1 MLLDRFYSLANWN
14 PQFFREVKGRLTR
27 RNLVMTAIASL
38 AAQALVMA
46 YFWLALPSRHFV
58 HPHAVQRNYYCNY
71 TFTGEKI
78 YSGFDSGFECLY
90 DSAGNAIVN
99 WPLWWLSIFQVFSW
113 MLPFTLLI
121 SGVYLLISDLGKEE
135 RRGTLNFIRL
145 SPQPSQSILLGK
157 LLGVPVLPFLAVVLA
172 IPLHLLAA
180 HGAGVSAAIVWTV
193 YLLTVAVAGCYF
205 TGSLLFAFLGGSQ
218 GWIGAVAVC
227 SSFSL
232 FYLFTQLLMAYDHY
246 RYLLPPQYLGIPV
259 GNHLGLSLAFWL
271 ITLGVATFWLWQA
284 VNRRFR
290 NPNATLLSKQQS
302 YLLTACF
309 EFWLLG
315 FVIRDRS
322 SWDVPVYDLGS
333 VALINLLW
341 FVLLIAAL
349 TPQRQTLLDWARYRR
364 ERVSQRRQFWSR
376 SVVKD
381 LVWGEKSPSLLA
393 IALNLLVAT
402 ALFTPWILTWKS
414 SEKFPDQTIQAFATI
429 LLGSMVILICG
440 AIAQLILLSKTQ
452 RRTLWA
458 VGTIAAFIS
467 GPAVLLVVFGSTPTE
482 FPFLWLFSMFAFF
495 AFEHVTAMEI
505 LVSFLAHLTVFGLLT
520 THLTRQLRK
529 AGESESKALLAGAK

>member
-1 MLLDRFYSLANWN
+1 MLLDWFYPLANWN

-27 RNLVMTAIASL
+27 RNLTMTAIASL
-38 AAQALVMA
+38 IVQALVMA
-46 YFWLALPSRHFV
+46 YFWLALPSHFV
-58 HPHAVQRNYYCNY
+58 HHHVVQSNYYC
-71 TFTGEKI
+71 TGAKS
-78 YSGFDSGFECLY
+78 YPGFECLY
-90 DSAGNAIVN
+90 DDAGNPIVN
-99 WPLWWLSIFQVFSW
+99 WSLWWFNIFQVFSW
-113 MLPFTLLI
+113 MLPFTLLL

-172 IPLHLLAA
+172 IPLHLLSA
-180 HGAGVSAAIVWTV
+180 HGAGVSGAIVWTV

-227 SSFSL
+227 FSFSL
-232 FYLFTQLLMAYDHY
+232 FYQFTQLMAYDHY
-246 RYLLPPQYLGIPV
+246 RYLLPPQYLGILV

-284 VNRRFR
+284 ANRRFR
-290 NPNATLLSKQQS
+290 NPNVTLLSKQQS

-315 FVIRDRS
+315 FVIRDRN
-322 SWDVPVYDLGS
+322 SWDVPVYDLGA

-364 ERVSQRRQFWSR
+364 ERSSHHRQFWNR

-393 IALNLLVAT
+393 IALNLLVAA
-402 ALFTPWILTWKS
+402 ALFTPWILTWES
-414 SEKFPDQTIQAFATI
+414 SDQTIQAFVTI

-440 AIAQLILLSKTQ
+440 AIAQLTLLSKTQ